1 MKNAA
6 RLFASAALTGS
17 LLMLAP
23 ACKDLVEKPDFASP
37 AAFYKTDQDMLAA
50 INGVYR
56 PFNQQWFN
64 TYYNRCVFDCAL
76 GISTG
81 YEKGPQ
87 YYKQGA
93 YVASDEYIQA
103 YWADNYDG
111 INRANVVIDALP
123 SSAANADLKKRID
136 AEARFLRAMYYYQV
150 YVFFE
155 NIPVTDKP
163 TRELG
168 NFVSN
173 EGGKQKAIDL
183 MIADLRVAETNLP
196 NEFTGDDSGRP
207 NRWAAKTL
215 LAKVLLEASQW
226 QPAAEKAQEVITQS
240 GRTLFPNFADLFNP
254 AMKNRGE
261 RLFEIQ
267 NNFSKSPWVNYNNMH
282 AHFTPTDW
290 DGGDPNTLAPGDGV
304 TAAGWGDAWIIG
316 DIGYRAMFEPNDR
329 RIAVTFMEQ
338 YRSKNVGGAVVRY
351 SPTANSPFVAPNSP
365 ERTYRNVIFQK
376 VIEYN
381 TGGWQNTQKN
391 YLLLRVADAYL
402 AHAEAV
408 ANGASGSG
416 LASLNA
422 VRQRAGLNPAAAL
435 TRDAVFDEYLREY
448 AGEGWNFANARRF
461 GRTADLIR
469 RYTGRTVDNAKFRV
483 LPLPL
488 VEINANS
495 GVKQNQGW

>member
-6 RLFASAALTGS
+6 RVFISAALTGS
-17 LLMLAP
+17 FLLITP
-23 ACKDLVEKPDFASP
+23 SCKNLTEQPDFASP
-37 AAFYKTDQDMLAA
+37 ASFYKTDQDMLAA
-50 INGVYR
+50 VNGVYR

-76 GISTG
+76 GTSTG

-111 INRANVVIDALP
+111 INRASVVIDATP
-123 SSAANADLKKRID
+123 NSTASAELKKRIN
-136 AEARFLRAMYYYQV
+136 AEARFLRAMYYYQL

-173 EGGKQKAIDL
+173 EGGKQKALDL
-183 MIADLRVAETNLP
+183 MTADLKVAETDLP
-196 NEFTGDDSGRP
+196 VAFTGDDMGRP

-215 LAKVLLEASQW
+215 LAKVLLEAGQW
-226 QPAAEKAQEVITQS
+226 QPAADKAQEVITQS
-240 GRTLFPNFADLFNP
+240 GRALFTNFNDLFDP
-254 AMKNRGE
+254 ALKNTGE

-267 NNFSKSPWVNYNNMH
+267 NNFSKSPWTNYNNMH

-304 TAAGWGDAWIIG
+304 TAAGWGDAWIVG
-316 DIGYRAMFEPNDR
+316 DVAYRAMFQTGDR
-329 RIAVTFMEQ
+329 RIPVTFMEQ
-338 YRSKNVGGAVVRY
+338 YRSKNAGGDVVRF
-351 SPTANSPFVAPNSP
+351 SPTANSPFVAPNSA
-365 ERTYRNVIFQK
+365 ERTYKNVIFQK

-381 TGGWQNTQKN
+381 IGGWQNTKKN

-408 ANGASGSG
+408 ANGASGNG

-422 VRQRAGLNPAAAL
+422 IRQRAGIPAVGTL
-435 TRDAVFDEYLREY
+435 TRDAVLDEYLREF
-448 AGEGWNFANARRF
+448 AGEGWNFAHARRF
-461 GRTADLIR
+461 GRTAELIR
-469 RYTGRTVDNAKFRV
+469 RFAARLVDNAKFRV
-483 LPLPL
+483 LPIPL
-488 VEINANS
+488 VEINANAN
-495 GVKQNQGW
+495 VKQNQGW